1 MRTKI
6 ILISLMLFVFMN
18 SNVNCINYTVSLT
31 NDDLIRILKEVCGSA
46 RYLISNAAANQ
57 LKAPYR
63 PNIGKVLDIQCNDD
77 PRTTTTT
84 TTTKPTTTTTK
95 PTTTKTTTT
104 TTTTIQQRKT
114 FLKWNL

>member
-1 MRTKI
+1 MRT
-6 ILISLMLFVFMN
+6 ILISLLFLVFMK
-18 SNVNCINYTVSLT
+18 SNVDCIKYTVSRT
-31 NDDLIRILKEVCGSA
+31 NDDLVRILKEVCGSA

-63 PNIGKVLDIQCNDD
+63 PGIGKVLDIQCNDD

-84 TTTKPTTTTTK
+84 TTTKPTTTTKK

-104 TTTTIQQRKT
+104 TTSEQRKS
-114 FLKWNL
+114 L